1 MIYRHPL
8 PSSAQNSGFLIMV
21 DLLCMLT
28 VLTPREWSWGS
39 WSCFKSS
46 NSYVACC
53 CHGPTIIS
61 GLSLVTHIENYA
73 LVGSTVFFEPWQF
86 WWVPLSPITNVS
98 FWMQPSTRKRNI
110 SRATIPRTVNQAC
123 VEWRC
128 FQRLGRLPFSLGICH
143 WVWFREGIGLSSF
156 IIVQICI

>member
-73 LVGSTVFFEPWQF
+73 LVGSTVFFLSHGSFGECHFHQLLMF
-86 WWVPLSPITNVS
+86 LFECNLPLGKET
-98 FWMQPSTRKRNI
+98 FLGLPSLELWTRHVLNGAVFRDW
-110 SRATIPRTVNQAC
+110 
-123 VEWRC
+123 EG
-128 FQRLGRLPFSLGICH
+128 FHL
-143 WVWFREGIGLSSF
+143 VWGFAIGFDSGKEL
-156 IIVQICI
+156 V